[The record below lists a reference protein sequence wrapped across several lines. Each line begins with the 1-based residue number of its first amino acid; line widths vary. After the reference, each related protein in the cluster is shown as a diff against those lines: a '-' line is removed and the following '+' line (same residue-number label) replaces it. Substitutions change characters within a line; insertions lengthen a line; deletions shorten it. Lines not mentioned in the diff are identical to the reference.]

1 MGVVSLVTIQR
12 RIFPALTSRNKKMSS
27 MRTCEAGTTRETLM
41 LSFLR
46 RFDIDT
52 SSYRGGHL
60 NFGELFIKV
69 ILFEEK
75 G

>member
-1 MGVVSLVTIQR
+1 
-12 RIFPALTSRNKKMSS
+12 MSS